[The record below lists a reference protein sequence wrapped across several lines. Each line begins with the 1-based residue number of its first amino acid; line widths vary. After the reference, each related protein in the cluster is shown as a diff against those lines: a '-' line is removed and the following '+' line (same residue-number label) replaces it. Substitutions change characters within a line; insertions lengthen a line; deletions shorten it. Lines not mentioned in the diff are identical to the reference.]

1 MKKCCFIIPYFG
13 KLPNY
18 FPIFL
23 KTCKEN
29 PDFNWLLFTDDQ
41 APYNYPNNFEV
52 VYMNFEELQK
62 RVKSKFDFEI
72 SLTKPYKLC
81 DYKPAYGYIFEDYLT
96 SYQFWGHCDIDTIM
110 GNLGKYITDD
120 LLNEYDKLFC
130 LGHMILYRNSYENNR
145 IFMRPINGR
154 YLYKE
159 SFTNPR
165 ITVFDETFGGSNNI
179 NTIFMKYKKRVYT
192 QDYSFNFKILPTKF
206 IRTRLNGK
214 TLKFE
219 DEAYKDAIYIWDKG
233 NAYRLY
239 IIDNVLH
246 KEECM
251 YMHFQQRKMRFSS
264 EILKKDIFQIAPNKF
279 ISVKNKEINLENFKK
294 NRKKVISLHY
304 LKITYKWKRH
314 AIIKRLEKYKERGQN
329 LHEL

>member
-18 FPIFL
+18 FSVFL

-29 PDFNWLLFTDDQ
+29 SDFNWLLFTDDQ
-41 APYNYPNNFEV
+41 TPYNYPNNFEV
-52 VYMNFEELQK
+52 VYMKFEELQK
-62 RVKSKFDFEI
+62 RIESKFDFEI
-72 SLTKPYKLC
+72 SLIKPYKLC

-96 SYQFWGHCDIDTIM
+96 SYKFWGHCDIDTIM

-145 IFMRPINGR
+145 IFMNPIDGR

-159 SFTNPR
+159 SFTNPK

-179 NTIFMKYKKRVYT
+179 HTIFIKYKKRVYAK
-192 QDYSFNFKILPTKF
+192 DHSFNFKILPTKF

-214 TLKFE
+214 TLNFE
-219 DEAYKDAIYIWDKG
+219 DEIYKDAIYIWDKG
-233 NAYRLY
+233 NTYRLY

-251 YMHFQQRKMRFSS
+251 YMHFQQRKMNFSS
-264 EILKKDIFQIAPNKF
+264 KILYEDIFQIVPNKF
-279 ISVKNKEINLENFKK
+279 LPVKNKEINLHNFKK
-294 NRKKVISLHY
+294 NRKKIINSHY
-304 LKITYKWKRH
+304 FRITYKWKKY
-314 AIIKRLEKYKERGQN
+314 AVIKRLQNYKERG
-329 LHEL
+329 